1 MNNTFTHDEI
11 FLLVIIGLIT
21 LVLYLLKNT
30 PLGFLWK
37 IYKLFWIVLFA
48 TLLIDLFKKEV
59 KEWLKD

>member
-11 FLLVIIGLIT
+11 FLLVVIGLIT